1 MKGGKA
7 SLISEHG
14 RKEQVEVALD
24 SFWRLLFSWKHTAR
38 HLFSFRATC
47 LCWRKF
53 CKCIQKHSMKSFC
66 PSIFRPLWFSAIFVL
81 LLLLLLSGII
91 HLAQAR
97 PSGNDVL
104 CWRQK
109 TSLFCLFL
117 PNFQTVFFKFLH
129 AATLLVSKVTVQ
141 QASSQPVCVL
151 VSPTEVCSA
160 SVITAFT
167 SVTIPQWAVRK
178 LFCDSLLLQHPAA
191 FLARTFWTGSYSSP
205 SSSSSPSSNPR
216 VHELWCADTQALHVL
231 AQQHMHLLFGMK
243 NKTITIFVLG
253 WSLEGTNFKLAES
266 FIDTPPKKRYSHTF
280 PRSKRIVCDLQ
291 MKESRER
298 KRNKREKR
306 LMMTVVA
313 VGFTM

>member
-47 LCWRKF
+47 LCLRKF
-53 CKCIQKHSMKSFC
+53 CKYIQKHSMKSFC
-66 PSIFRPLWFSAIFVL
+66 PSSSIFRPLWFSAIFVL

-97 PSGNDVL
+97 PSGNDML

-129 AATLLVSKVTVQ
+129 AATLLVSKVTVFCSILQ
-141 QASSQPVCVL
+141 RSWPVHSGLVLTPLLRHRLHHLPTPMSMSSDVQTL
-151 VSPTEVCSA
+151 RHSRFLHNN
-160 SVITAFT
+160 IF
-167 SVTIPQWAVRK
+167 
-178 LFCDSLLLQHPAA
+178 LLLIC
-191 FLARTFWTGSYSSP
+191 FLG
-205 SSSSSPSSNPR
+205 
-216 VHELWCADTQALHVL
+216 
-231 AQQHMHLLFGMK
+231 
-243 NKTITIFVLG
+243 
-253 WSLEGTNFKLAES
+253 
-266 FIDTPPKKRYSHTF
+266 
-280 PRSKRIVCDLQ
+280 
-291 MKESRER
+291 
-298 KRNKREKR
+298 
-306 LMMTVVA
+306 
-313 VGFTM
+313 

>member
-1 MKGGKA
+1 
-7 SLISEHG
+7 
-14 RKEQVEVALD
+14 
-24 SFWRLLFSWKHTAR
+24 
-38 HLFSFRATC
+38 
-47 LCWRKF
+47 
-53 CKCIQKHSMKSFC
+53 MKSFC
-66 PSIFRPLWFSAIFVL
+66 PSSSIFRPLSFAAIFVL
-81 LLLLLLSGII
+81 LLLLSDII
-91 HLAQAR
+91 QLAQAR

-109 TSLFCLFL
+109 PSLFCLFL
-117 PNFQTVFFKFLH
+117 SNFQTVFFKFLH

-167 SVTIPQWAVRK
+167 SVTIPQWAVRN
-178 LFCDSLLLQHPAA
+178 LFCNSLLLQRPAA

-205 SSSSSPSSNPR
+205 SSSSSPSSNHR

-231 AQQHMHLLFGMK
+231 AQQHISAFDLLFGVK
-243 NKTITIFVLG
+243 NKKITIFVLG

-266 FIDTPPKKRYSHTF
+266 FIDTPPKKSYSHTF
-280 PRSKRIVCDLQ
+280 PGSKRIVCDLQ